1 MRIKSSLFY
10 FNYLKI
16 VIVEEVKNKLWTAFD
31 LQIPLILE
39 DFDTYLLREG
49 VFSEEDYKKVI
60 NARKLLKEVID
71 QMYNKKA
78 SNVDEVVKKRVDEVL
93 NLISSLQPK
102 KPLPPEM
109 KRRIEDLKQNLE
121 YIKEIILNKQK

>member
-1 MRIKSSLFY
+1 VRIKSSLFY
-10 FNYLKI
+10 FNPLKI
-16 VIVEEVKNKLWTAFD
+16 VIVEELKNKLWTAFD

-60 NARKLLKEVID
+60 NARKLLKEIID
-71 QMYNKKA
+71 RMYSKKA

>member
-1 MRIKSSLFY
+1 VRIKSSLFY